1 MPRVEDAKVPRD
13 KHCAHV
19 DTLHDTSGHL
29 LGKALD
35 LATQDYWGN
44 SPPKPLELLLMKQV
58 LTPNK
63 KFRAA
68 VLFKSGSPLEML
80 DLEMPSPSK
89 GQVMVRIAYAG
100 ICKSQLMEIDGL
112 RGSDPYLPHL
122 LGHEASG
129 VVEEIGEG
137 VSKVKP
143 GDHVVISW
151 IRGSGLSVSGPIL
164 ADKGRKIN
172 AGQVTTFSEL
182 AMVSENCVFQIPTTV
197 PLQIA
202 ALFGCAIPTGA
213 GMALKEIPKDLSN
226 SNVAVFG
233 LGGIG
238 LSALYAVST
247 RKPKNLTA
255 IDYDSRKLEAVLELG
270 ASHLINAS
278 EPDFLN
284 VLDSATN
291 ESGFDYA
298 IDATGNTAGI
308 TQAFE
313 SVKKFG
319 GVCIFAS
326 HPSFG
331 EKLALDPFD
340 LISGKQIRGSWGGGM
355 NLDEDLS
362 ELLELF
368 MASESI
374 MRLLSSDIF
383 PFEDINAAILQFS
396 QGKSIRPILRM
407 SAL

>member
-1 MPRVEDAKVPRD
+1 
-13 KHCAHV
+13 
-19 DTLHDTSGHL
+19 
-29 LGKALD
+29 
-35 LATQDYWGN
+35 
-44 SPPKPLELLLMKQV
+44 MKQE

-63 KFRAA
+63 RFRAA
-68 VLFKSGSPLEML
+68 VLFKSGSPLEII

-89 GQVMVRIAYAG
+89 GQVLVRIAYAG

-112 RGSDPYLPHL
+112 RGLDHYLPHL

-129 VVEEIGEG
+129 VVEGIGQG

-151 IRGSGLSVSGPIL
+151 IRGSGLSVGGPNL
-164 ADKGRKIN
+164 ADEGRKIN

-182 AMVSENCVFQIPTTV
+182 AMVSENCIFPIPSSV

-247 RKPKNLTA
+247 KKPKNLTA
-255 IDYDSRKLEAVLELG
+255 IDYDSRKLEAVAELG
-270 ASHLINAS
+270 TNQLINAS
-278 EPDFLN
+278 DLDFLH
-284 VLDSATN
+284 VLDSVTN
-291 ESGFDYA
+291 EKGFDYA

-308 TQAFE
+308 MRAFE

-326 HPSFG
+326 HPGFG
-331 EKLALDPFD
+331 EKLAIDPFD
-340 LISGKQIRGSWGGGM
+340 LISGKQIRGSWGGGI

-362 ELLELF
+362 DLLDLF
-368 MASESI
+368 LASESI

-383 PFEDINAAILQFS
+383 PFEDINTAISQFRL
-396 QGKSIRPILRM
+396 GNSIRPILKM
-407 SAL
+407 SALS